1 MHLRNVKCLYLA
13 IRMLR
18 RNTSS
23 ALKPDCRKIS
33 GSSIIDSNSPLNLV
47 TRFELF
53 CMKLGPLG
61 FLQKMLFLLL
71 LYLQAL
77 DEETDFSSLR
87 SLQIIEKFLINY
99 TRDSQKR

>member
-1 MHLRNVKCLYLA
+1 MA
-13 IRMLR
+13 
-18 RNTSS
+18 
-23 ALKPDCRKIS
+23 
-33 GSSIIDSNSPLNLV
+33 SISPLNLV
-47 TRFELF
+47 TRFFLL

-61 FLQKMLFLLL
+61 FSQKMLFLLL

-99 TRDSQKR
+99 SQEAQKR